1 MGTRRENSEL
11 ANSTQATGGHWAV
24 IMPGKRMSEVIR
36 PTLITTTA
44 YVSSDPVDV
53 WKSSRVYIYATIV
66 AAGAGGIA
74 SLVPEVSGGQ
84 TPGEADF
91 FPLFDAAD
99 DGELDLPSVPSGEY
113 VGTNFNSKTIR
124 PQEFR
129 NAASD
134 GADTIKIGFF
144 VDVLGARFFRV
155 KVRSISGTPTVELK
169 VFKVA

>member
-1 MGTRRENSEL
+1 MGTERENSEL
-11 ANSTQATGGHWAV
+11 ANSTEASGKNWHV
-24 IMPGKRMSEVIR
+24 VVPGKRMSEEIR

-44 YVSSDPVDV
+44 YVASAEVDV

-74 SLVPEVSGGQ
+74 SLVPEVSGGKS
-84 TPGEADF
+84 PEEEGF

-99 DGELDLPSVPSGEY
+99 EGEVDLPSAPSGEY

-144 VDVLGARFFRV
+144 VDVLGARKLRV
-155 KVRSISGTPTVELK
+155 KVRSISGTPTVALK
-169 VFKVA
+169 AFKVA